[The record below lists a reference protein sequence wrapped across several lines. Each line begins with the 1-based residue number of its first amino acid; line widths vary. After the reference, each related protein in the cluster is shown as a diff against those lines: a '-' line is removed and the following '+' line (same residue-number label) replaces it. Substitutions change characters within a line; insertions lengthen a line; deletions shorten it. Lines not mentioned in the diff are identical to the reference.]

1 MAPVRLTQS
10 AEGLVV
16 ECVLSERNAL
26 GLVSK
31 LYTPGSR
38 CELVCHDVPAGV
50 AYARIRIEPD
60 QTHYN
65 TPSRRGAA
73 PGAMHPVTERILR
86 AINDALAEL
95 AAAERSRADTDQRDG
110 S

>member
-1 MAPVRLTQS
+1 MI
-10 AEGLVV
+10 

-26 GLVSK
+26 ALVIK
-31 LYTPGSR
+31 AYTPGSR
-38 CELVCHDVPAGV
+38 CELVCQDVPAGV

-65 TPSRRGAA
+65 TPGRLGAA

-86 AINDALAEL
+86 AINGAIRDI

>member
-1 MAPVRLTQS
+1 MWT
-10 AEGLVV
+10 GLVV
-16 ECVLSERNAL
+16 ECVLSVSERD

-31 LYTPGSR
+31 LHTPGSR
-38 CELVCHDVPAGV
+38 CELVCQDVPAGV

-65 TPSRRGAA
+65 TPGRRGAP

-86 AINDALAEL
+86 AINDAIAEL
-95 AAAERSRADTDQRDG
+95 AAAERSRADADHRDG
-110 S
+110 A